1 MKKIYINLFSFILLV
16 LLAGISNDA
25 KAQKNLK
32 LRITRIEAANTAGTD
47 CDANCL
53 NTSDN
58 QIDWVWDIDDGGT
71 DVDEACFNLG
81 DDANSNFNTPNFVAW
96 DRNYDFACQW
106 PGGNIDFYVEGYDED
121 CADACIGGGFA
132 SVVSD
137 YACAAN
143 VNRKIR
149 NADYL
154 SA

>member
-71 DVDEACFNLG
+71 DVDEACLNKLG
-81 DDANSNFNTPNFVAW
+81 
-96 DRNYDFACQW
+96 
-106 PGGNIDFYVEGYDED
+106 
-121 CADACIGGGFA
+121 
-132 SVVSD
+132 
-137 YACAAN
+137 
-143 VNRKIR
+143 KIQEKYR
-149 NADYL
+149 VKGRSIYKKKK
-154 SA
+154 